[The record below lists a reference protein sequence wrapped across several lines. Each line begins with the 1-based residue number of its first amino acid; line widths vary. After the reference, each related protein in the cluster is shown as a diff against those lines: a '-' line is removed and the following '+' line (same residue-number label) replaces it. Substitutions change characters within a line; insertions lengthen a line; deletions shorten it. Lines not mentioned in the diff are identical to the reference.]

1 MGNWGEFENLLCER
15 DIKEMI
21 LYLEH
26 EYLPGKDWS
35 TGSQMVADQNDPGV
49 IERII
54 DERLGKMGIIEPNL
68 GDLLMRL
75 RHAYLRKQIYLL

>member
-1 MGNWGEFENLLCER
+1 
-15 DIKEMI
+15 MI

-26 EYLPGKDWS
+26 EYMPGKDWS
-35 TGSQMVADQNDPGV
+35 TSSQMVADQNDPGV

-54 DERLGKMGIIEPNL
+54 DERLSKMGIIDPNL
-68 GDLLMRL
+68 GDLIMRL